1 MIRGIHSVA
10 SKMAALRF
18 DGKVAVVTGAGRGET
33 KKSYRWLAGWVG
45 GVCMGDSLYTNYTRE
60 MLVSVI
66 KHSSCIKLV
75 CSVSCKVVLLAE
87 KQFEWV
93 EL

>member
-33 KKSYRWLAGWVG
+33 KKVIDGWLAGWVES
-45 GVCMGDSLYTNYTRE
+45 VWETAYIQLHTRNAR
-60 MLVSVI
+60 VSN
-66 KHSSCIKLV
+66 KAQA
-75 CSVSCKVVLLAE
+75 LA
-87 KQFEWV
+87 
-93 EL
+93 LS